1 MILAIVQARM
11 GSTRLPGKVL
21 KEVCG
26 KSLIEILLNRL
37 SRSKKIDKTILATSE
52 NAHNDYL
59 AEIVAN
65 LGFEVF
71 RGSEDDVLDRYY
83 LAVREHQPEP
93 EPTFSSSEAR
103 TARVLARALPYTRSQ
118 PCLRILEASKPV

>member
-26 KSLIEILLNRL
+26 KSLIEILFHRL
-37 SRSKKIDKTILATSE
+37 SRSKKIDKTILATSDSKE
-52 NAHNDYL
+52 NDLL
-59 AEIVAN
+59 AKVVEN

-71 RGSEDDVLDRYY
+71 RGSEADVLDRPN
-83 LAVREHQPEP
+83 VPGKQQ
-93 EPTFSSSEAR
+93 
-103 TARVLARALPYTRSQ
+103 RAYHSTH
-118 PCLRILEASKPV
+118 A